1 MKFATALVV
10 AAVTAAMFGATAV
23 IGQQDP
29 VTTRENLMKENNDH
43 ARTLVRMMRGQR
55 PFDAAAVETAFAQ
68 WADTAKRLPGLFPED
83 SKAGGDTRASPTIWL
98 DKDDFDARAAAFGK
112 AVTENRDKAKA
123 SLDGLKAAITAVGK
137 QCDHCHEDYRLSK
150 R

>member
-123 SLDGLKAAITAVGK
+123 SLDGLKA
-137 QCDHCHEDYRLSK
+137 R
-150 R
+150 